1 MKYIFKTGIKDSSNH
16 ENICWLAAEGSF
28 NVLTGKAKLKM
39 VGWKDVEAFQSKAA
53 PADSK
58 WVELELSSLKTF
70 EAVWG
75 EIAMRLVGE
84 GVFLNGE
91 IKETV

>member
-1 MKYIFKTGIKDSSNH
+1 MKYIDKILQNDCGFDVT
-16 ENICWLAAEGSF
+16 CWVAVSGSF
-28 NVLTGKAKLKM
+28 SLDENKGTITLL
-39 VGWKDVEAFQSKAA
+39 GWKDVESFQSKAA

-58 WVELELSSLKTF
+58 WIELELSSLQSF
-70 EAVWG
+70 ETVWG
-75 EIAMRLVGE
+75 EIVMRLVGE